1 MSQIQIGGHAMS
13 RSIGLRTLVPLLAA
27 SALLLASAGGVL
39 AKCEHDP
46 DACEGVSAT
55 FDPGGTLSAG
65 GSETVGVWILEDEQP
80 YAASRVELVFNRVAD
95 ATVVR
100 VGASP
105 TSQAGRWQ
113 AVVDLPEGGTWTVAA
128 VVQGPNYAGTFAL
141 DTFQVSPA
149 TATAASSTSPATI
162 VTPQQL
168 VPWIVALV
176 LAAGLLGAALLARRQ
191 TPTAQRG

>member
-1 MSQIQIGGHAMS
+1 MS

-27 SALLLASAGGVL
+27 SALLLATAGGAL

-46 DACEGVSAT
+46 DVCEGVSAT
-55 FDPGGTLSAG
+55 FDPGGTLMAG
-65 GSETVGVWILEDEQP
+65 GSETVGVWILENELP

-95 ATVVR
+95 ATVLR

-113 AVVDLPEGGTWTVAA
+113 AIVELPDGGTWTVAA

-141 DTFQVSPA
+141 DTVQVSPA
-149 TATAASSTSPATI
+149 ASVASSTSASTI
-162 VTPQQL
+162 AAPQL
-168 VPWIVALV
+168 VPWILAFALAV
-176 LAAGLLGAALLARRQ
+176 GVLGAALMARRQ
-191 TPTAQRG
+191 TPTVQQG